1 MHFRR
6 LIGIVICTSFQRQQ
20 ENVNLTLAANFG
32 YLLRNF
38 MEQLGMSTTTFQ
50 LTREP
55 SNFACKKL
63 LIMPGNQ
70 LWLIT
75 HSLPRGAHNCGH

>member
-1 MHFRR
+1 
-6 LIGIVICTSFQRQQ
+6 VICTSFQRQQ

-50 LTREP
+50 LT
-55 SNFACKKL
+55 SD
-63 LIMPGNQ
+63 
-70 LWLIT
+70 
-75 HSLPRGAHNCGH
+75 